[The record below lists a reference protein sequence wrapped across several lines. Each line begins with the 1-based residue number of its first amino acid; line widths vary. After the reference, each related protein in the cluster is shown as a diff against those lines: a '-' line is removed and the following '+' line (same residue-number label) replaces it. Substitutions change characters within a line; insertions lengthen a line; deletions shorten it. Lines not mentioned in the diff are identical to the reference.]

1 MDCCAAQMKDRR
13 HNRRDPNAPMTS
25 RIDFDIAVYS
35 REGPYVACA
44 RATSKDS
51 RPVFLAKRLSDR
63 STTEIRIAIEAMIV
77 EVHERWGYELFSRVH
92 SDREGGLGAL
102 SMDLNR
108 VGIAYTHTQG
118 QDPSANGLAENC
130 VSRVGALA

>member
-1 MDCCAAQMKDRR
+1 
-13 HNRRDPNAPMTS
+13 
-25 RIDFDIAVYS
+25 
-35 REGPYVACA
+35 
-44 RATSKDS
+44 
-51 RPVFLAKRLSDR
+51 
-63 STTEIRIAIEAMIV
+63 MIV
-77 EVHERWGYELFSRVH
+77 EAHERWGCELFSRVH

-130 VSRVGALA
+130 VSRVTALARALLARYDHDTTEATRRAL